1 VAVVPFVFNDLE
13 VLMTEKQITTETRGC
28 IVCGKQY
35 QMLVVR
41 DAQGKFIGAKVM
53 SVGGRTVTGE
63 ERPLVACESH
73 SEESVE
79 AAVQRVFHAEDEE
92 EE

>member
-1 VAVVPFVFNDLE
+1 
-13 VLMTEKQITTETRGC
+13 
-28 IVCGKQY
+28 
-35 QMLVVR
+35 
-41 DAQGKFIGAKVM
+41 
-53 SVGGRTVTGE
+53 VTGE

-73 SEESVE
+73 SEESVD